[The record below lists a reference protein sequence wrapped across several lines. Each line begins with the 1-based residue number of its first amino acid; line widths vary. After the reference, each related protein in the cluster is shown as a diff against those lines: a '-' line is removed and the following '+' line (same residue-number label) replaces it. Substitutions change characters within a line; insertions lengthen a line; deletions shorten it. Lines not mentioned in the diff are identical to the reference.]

1 ISRTLFLSGTT
12 HIIWADL
19 LQTVSQVREISFAAN
34 ALADLVS
41 SYESRGGHVS
51 HILCGD
57 FNIEPHFPAY
67 QLLKEG
73 RLSVREMEALKSVE
87 YIRWAPD
94 IEQPSQLLPD
104 QMSLLNK
111 AQANFHHPLKN
122 LQSAYKT
129 ILGNEPQFTNHEG
142 SGRVWTLDF
151 IWFNCASLKVTAAVE
166 TVSKEAI
173 EPYEGLPN
181 QFFSSDHLPL
191 KAHFKFAASQ

>member
-1 ISRTLFLSGTT
+1 MSGTT
-12 HIIWADL
+12 HITWADL

-73 RLSVREMEALKSVE
+73 RLSEKEMEALKSVE

-94 IEQPSQLLPD
+94 IEQPSQVKEVCYTAVFSVVTQL
-104 QMSLLNK
+104 SCGEK
-111 AQANFHHPLKN
+111 RCVTTLK
-122 LQSAYKT
+122 T
-129 ILGNEPQFTNHEG
+129 
-142 SGRVWTLDF
+142 
-151 IWFNCASLKVTAAVE
+151 AVE
-166 TVSKEAI
+166 QTKVKDEK
-173 EPYEGLPN
+173 G
-181 QFFSSDHLPL
+181 
-191 KAHFKFAASQ
+191 

>member
-1 ISRTLFLSGTT
+1 MSGTT

-67 QLLKEG
+67 QLLKDG
-73 RLSVREMEALKSVE
+73 RLSASEMEALKSVE

-94 IEQPSQLLPD
+94 IEQPSQVKEVCDTAVFSVVTQL
-104 QMSLLNK
+104 SCGVERCVTT
-111 AQANFHHPLKN
+111 LKTAVY
-122 LQSAYKT
+122 QT
-129 ILGNEPQFTNHEG
+129 
-142 SGRVWTLDF
+142 
-151 IWFNCASLKVTAAVE
+151 KVKDE
-166 TVSKEAI
+166 K
-173 EPYEGLPN
+173 G
-181 QFFSSDHLPL
+181 
-191 KAHFKFAASQ
+191 

>member
-1 ISRTLFLSGTT
+1 MSGTT

-19 LQTVSQVREISFAAN
+19 LQTVSQIREISFAAN

-73 RLSVREMEALKSVE
+73 RLSEKEMEALKSVE

-94 IEQPSQLLPD
+94 IEQPSQVKEVCYTPVFSVVTQL
-104 QMSLLNK
+104 SGGEERCVTT
-111 AQANFHHPLKN
+111 LK
-122 LQSAYKT
+122 T
-129 ILGNEPQFTNHEG
+129 
-142 SGRVWTLDF
+142 
-151 IWFNCASLKVTAAVE
+151 AVE
-166 TVSKEAI
+166 QTKV
-173 EPYEGLPN
+173 
-181 QFFSSDHLPL
+181 L
-191 KAHFKFAASQ
+191 KR

>member
-1 ISRTLFLSGTT
+1 MSGTT

-19 LQTVSQVREISFAAN
+19 LQTVSQIREISFAAN

-73 RLSVREMEALKSVE
+73 RLSEKEMEALKSVE

-94 IEQPSQLLPD
+94 IEQPSQVKEVCYTPVFSVVTQRD
-104 QMSLLNK
+104 DT
-111 AQANFHHPLKN
+111 KN
-122 LQSAYKT
+122 GCGA
-129 ILGNEPQFTNHEG
+129 
-142 SGRVWTLDF
+142 D
-151 IWFNCASLKVTAAVE
+151 
-166 TVSKEAI
+166 
-173 EPYEGLPN
+173 
-181 QFFSSDHLPL
+181 
-191 KAHFKFAASQ
+191 

>member
-1 ISRTLFLSGTT
+1 MSGTT

-73 RLSVREMEALKSVE
+73 RLSEKEMEALKSVE

-94 IEQPSQLLPD
+94 IEQPSQVKEVCYTAVFSVVTQL
-104 QMSLLNK
+104 SCGEK
-111 AQANFHHPLKN
+111 RCVTTLK
-122 LQSAYKT
+122 T
-129 ILGNEPQFTNHEG
+129 
-142 SGRVWTLDF
+142 
-151 IWFNCASLKVTAAVE
+151 AVE
-166 TVSKEAI
+166 QTKVKDEK
-173 EPYEGLPN
+173 G
-181 QFFSSDHLPL
+181 
-191 KAHFKFAASQ
+191 